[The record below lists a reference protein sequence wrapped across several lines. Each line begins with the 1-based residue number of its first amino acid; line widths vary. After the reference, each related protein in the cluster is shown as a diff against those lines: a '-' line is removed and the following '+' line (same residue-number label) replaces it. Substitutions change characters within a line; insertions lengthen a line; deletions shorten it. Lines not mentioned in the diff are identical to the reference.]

1 MRGDGGVDQ
10 IAAQPAEARQRPILV
25 GAREPAIADDIGD

>member
-10 IAAQPAEARQRPILV
+10 IAAKPPKARERPILV
-25 GAREPAIADDIGD
+25 RAREPAIADHVRD